1 LELFN
6 PYLINLKK
14 MKKILFLTLG
24 IAGLMLMT
32 SCSSLKVYSDVDPS
46 IDFSKYKSLE
56 YYGWAEESDKLL
68 TTLDKDRIEKAFD
81 AEFKRRGID
90 VVESGGDMI
99 VTLFIVVEQ
108 KTSTTATT
116 THMGGGFGGYYGGFY
131 GYGPG
136 YGWGGGHS
144 TTSIQEYDYQVG
156 TLVCDVFDR
165 QDKKLI
171 WEGIGTGE
179 INENPKNRD
188 KNIPKTV
195 QAIMSKFPVRP
206 VGQ

>member
-1 LELFN
+1 
-6 PYLINLKK
+6 

-206 VGQ
+206 AGQ